1 MSMMTGVQRNY
12 YGHNNCLR
20 GKWQCDLVHV
30 FAVVYTPSRSHLR
43 FFDSFVSALF
53 VCLFFATHLKD
64 QSHPW
69 RTITPDAAGY
79 RRAPREPVHYGL
91 VDGSQQVQRCS
102 SRLSKSFICGSDRSQ
117 SKRPQFSPWMR
128 SVLRVWDLEVT
139 NTPAAMTSRT
149 SNNCCTFLDT
159 LWNDNEALLQAPPQ
173 QCLGAFRVGQT

>member
-1 MSMMTGVQRNY
+1 MRSCARVCCCTHTRPHPSLSLAFLRQFRFGTFLCVYFSQHKHSISKINLTRGV
-12 YGHNNCLR
+12 
-20 GKWQCDLVHV
+20 KSDL
-30 FAVVYTPSRSHLR
+30 T
-43 FFDSFVSALF
+43 
-53 VCLFFATHLKD
+53 
-64 QSHPW
+64 
-69 RTITPDAAGY
+69 AASY

-139 NTPAAMTSRT
+139 NMPAPAAMTSRP